1 MTIKKTNKALLSR
14 KGKMTQLL
22 DGQLL
27 FTPYAEN
34 SGSRY
39 NHLYF
44 TAHGEVKTTNE
55 KVIIRLAFPKKWNKY
70 VIANALI
77 HETDDMAEFITE
89 C

>member
-1 MTIKKTNKALLSR
+1 MTR
-14 KGKMTQLL
+14 KGKMTQMK
-22 DGQLL
+22 DGQFH
-27 FTPYAEN
+27 FTPYAVN

-39 NHLYF
+39 THLYH

-55 KVIIRLAFPKKWNKY
+55 KVIFRLAFPKMWNKY